1 VDMDALVS
9 ILLQYQN
16 GLMTAGQEQEQTH
29 ELERIEGLLAKKLIS
44 KDERNALAWDV
55 AHKEC
60 CPTCRRCGLL
70 PNEVF
75 T

>member
-1 VDMDALVS
+1 MDALVS

-16 GLMTAGQEQEQTH
+16 GLMTAEQEQEQTH

-44 KDERNALAWDV
+44 QDERNALAWDA
-55 AHKEC
+55 AHNEC

-70 PNEVF
+70 PHEVF
-75 T
+75 N